1 MLQEKT
7 DARTRM
13 ICLDFVENSTGFRI
27 DAKAIGAFCRE
38 HGICFVVDA
47 CQGTGAMPLDMYDM
61 KIDFLANNDYKWMM
75 NYCGTGFG
83 FVTAELRNRLSQ
95 RTCGWM
101 SDKDL
106 FVEKETIELRE
117 DAARFEFGYPNVSG
131 IYGLGLVAK
140 RYCELGGK
148 NIEDYI
154 LDLNAYLEAR
164 VREIP
169 GAHFWSDYERANR
182 SGIAVVCFDHE
193 IDRQK
198 LADRQIVA
206 PVRSGAMYGYPA
218 AMRIGLH
225 YYNNREDI
233 DRLIEA
239 LAD

>member
-1 MLQEKT
+1 ML
-7 DARTRM
+7 
-13 ICLDFVENSTGFRI
+13 FR
-27 DAKAIGAFCRE
+27 
-38 HGICFVVDA
+38 
-47 CQGTGAMPLDMYDM
+47 
-61 KIDFLANNDYKWMM
+61 
-75 NYCGTGFG
+75 
-83 FVTAELRNRLSQ
+83 S
-95 RTCGWM
+95 
-101 SDKDL
+101 
-106 FVEKETIELRE
+106 
-117 DAARFEFGYPNVSG
+117 
-131 IYGLGLVAK
+131 K